1 MTVIETVD
9 NALLLKNNKDDGL
22 VSLSEIEYDILQIWS
37 RSNDSKEVI
46 ERFEKEYEID
56 ENIINTLI
64 DKAIKL
70 KVLCRKDNVF
80 NKKYKTGSPLQY
92 LFVKIIFFLN
102 VIFRVNIVPVFDGG
116 FRFFKL
122 FYYDFS
128 CSRLKNFL
136 TN

>member
-56 ENIINTLI
+56 ENIIKYYAEKIMSLI
-64 DKAIKL
+64 KNIKQ
-70 KVLCRKDNVF
+70 VVR
-80 NKKYKTGSPLQY
+80 Y
-92 LFVKIIFFLN
+92 
-102 VIFRVNIVPVFDGG
+102 NIC
-116 FRFFKL
+116 L
-122 FYYDFS
+122 
-128 CSRLKNFL
+128 
-136 TN
+136 

>member
-80 NKKYKTGSPLQY
+80 NKKYKQVVRY
-92 LFVKIIFFLN
+92 
-102 VIFRVNIVPVFDGG
+102 NIC
-116 FRFFKL
+116 L
-122 FYYDFS
+122 
-128 CSRLKNFL
+128 
-136 TN
+136 